1 MTSKNN
7 ENSDWLEKQQT
18 ASRRTKWYIIGGLAV
33 AAIIIIIGVSVGVTV
48 SKNHKN
54 NNLSSGSSG
63 SSSGGSGGSG
73 STPAGYVAIPGTA
86 GVVKANPK
94 DPSQFAK
101 DPRLIRS
108 FYGFAYTPL
117 NVQMPS
123 CGAVQVNVTEDIQ
136 LMSQLTNRIRLYG
149 ADCNQSSLVLEAV
162 KQTKVDMQ
170 VFLAIY
176 VDGTNATYTRQ
187 KAVIKQTLLDYGTDN
202 IAGIAI
208 GNEYMLNSVGDGSV
222 TGAAGVTAATYLG
235 SLIADFRAMLAS
247 MNLKK
252 SPPVGTAD
260 AGAYF
265 NVQLLDYV
273 DYAMSN
279 VHPWFGN
286 VSITDAAAWT
296 YDFFNETNLA
306 MSAQT
311 TTNPTWYIAETG
323 WPTKSSSAAAA
334 NDGPSIASVPNL
346 QIFLDTFVCQ
356 SNTNGTK
363 YFFFEYFDEAW
374 KDVLYGGVEGW
385 WGLFDGNKNLKNV
398 TIPNCPISS

>member
-1 MTSKNN
+1 MSNKSA
-7 ENSDWLEKQQT
+7 ENSDWLEKQQS
-18 ASRRTKWYIIGGLAV
+18 ASRRTKWWIIGGLTL
-33 AAIIIIIGVSVGVTV
+33 AAIAIIIGVAVGVTV
-48 SKNHKN
+48 SKHKN
-54 NNLSSGSSG
+54 NNLSSSSGGGSS
-63 SSSGGSGGSG
+63 GSGGSG
-73 STPAGYVAIPGTA
+73 STAGYVAIPGSA

-94 DPSQFAK
+94 DPSQFEK

-123 CGAVQVNVTEDIQ
+123 CGAVQANVTEDIQ
-136 LMSQLTNRIRLYG
+136 LLSQLTNRIRLYG
-149 ADCNQSSLVLEAV
+149 ADCNQSALVLEAI
-162 KQTKVDMQ
+162 KQTKVDMK

-187 KAVIKQTLLDYGTDN
+187 KAEIKQVLIDYGTDF
-202 IAGIAI
+202 ILGFSV

-222 TGAAGVTAATYLG
+222 TGAAGVAAATYLG

-247 MNLKK
+247 MNLKNV
-252 SPPVGTAD
+252 PPVGTAD

-265 NVQLLDYV
+265 NVQLLDYL
-273 DYAMSN
+273 DYGMSN

-286 VSITDAAAWT
+286 VSINDAAAWT

-334 NDGPSIASVPNL
+334 NDGPSIASIPNL
-346 QIFLDTFVCQ
+346 QIFLDTFICQ

-385 WGLFDGNKNLKNV
+385 WGIFDGNKNLKPGI